1 MKRRKSMA
9 AFSLL
14 TSVLLF
20 MTACSSGVDYVL
32 PTLAPTYTPTPVVKE
47 NDGPTP
53 TLAPDAG
60 NTKIIALDG
69 EDYNQT
75 SHFSIKGAGVISVK
89 PVSHSGSYSFF
100 ISDRSDTSHGV
111 SLSFSDE
118 NGKAVNVI
126 GKSVHIAAWVY
137 HESNEP
143 QDFSCILSVKKLD
156 GTTDTPEKLSITG
169 VPSGEW
175 TLLEG
180 DLPVYSN
187 VTNPTIGFEM
197 SSSAKGSFY
206 LDDVRMTYDPASNI
220 GPNVAYNKE
229 TFNGIHYDFEDAV
242 PHLEER
248 GTGVPSIVE
257 GGYDGSDYCL
267 FVSGR
272 TKNWNGVQIDLSNYG
287 LGGTK
292 LYISYAAKHDAATKT
307 KVVCSLQYK
316 EVGSSSDKYANIT
329 STESVLPGEWTV
341 ASASFTPVKTA
352 ESVVVY
358 FETGATE
365 DFYLD
370 NIIITT
376 KDPSV
381 QSPEKDPSG
390 TTPDDPMKDVDLSKF
405 VTIHSLTADER
416 NNEVQIF
423 EKRGSAE
430 MSIVSNGHSGNG
442 FLVAGRTASWNGM
455 GLNFKNLDN
464 ESFDVI
470 GKQVYIS
477 YWVYQDSGEPQEFC
491 ATLQANKPDGSAV
504 WPERVNIPAL
514 PSGQWTHVEGVIPVY
529 ANVKVPQINF
539 EIPSSDN
546 ADFILDDIIIAYNPD
561 SSVDPNP
568 DYVVEAK
575 QPFSTISLDFEDNN
589 AYFGSRGNAKP
600 SIVYGGHES
609 DKCLA
614 VTGRSSSWHGVQADL
629 SAYDL
634 AGKTLD
640 ITYWVYHE
648 YTTPL
653 EINMTAEQNDGE
665 ETTYTPVV
673 VGEPIEDGKWVKY
686 NNTYTVP
693 ENAKKFMLYFES
705 PEETASF
712 YVDDVVIKLQ

>member
-1 MKRRKSMA
+1 MKKRKSIV

-14 TSVLLF
+14 ASLLLS
-20 MTACSSGVDYVL
+20 AAGCSSGVTYVL
-32 PTLAPTYTPTPVVKE
+32 PTLAPTYTPTPTPVI

-53 TLAPDAG
+53 TPAPDAN
-60 NTKIIALDG
+60 NTKVIALDG

-75 SHFSIKGAGVISVK
+75 SHFSTKGAGTISVK
-89 PVSHSGSYSFF
+89 PVAYTGSYSFY
-100 ISDRSDTSHGV
+100 ITNRSDTSHGV

-118 NGKAVNVI
+118 SGKTVNVM
-126 GKSVHIAAWVY
+126 GKMVHVAAWVY
-137 HESNEP
+137 QETGEP
-143 QDFSCILSVKKLD
+143 QNFSCILSVKKPD
-156 GTTDTPEKLSITG
+156 GTTDTSERITVNG

-180 DLPVYSN
+180 DMPVYSN
-187 VTNPTIGFEM
+187 VTNPNVGFEM

-206 LDDVRMTYDPASNI
+206 MDDVRLTYDPASAV
-220 GPNVAYNKE
+220 GPNATYNLE
-229 TFNGIHYDFEDAV
+229 AFNGIYYDFEDAV

-248 GTGVPSIVE
+248 GTGVPSVVA

-272 TKNWNGVQIDLSNYG
+272 TANWNGAQIDLSAYG

-292 LYISYAAKHDAATKT
+292 LYVSFVAKHDAAAKT
-307 KVVCSLQYK
+307 KVVCSLQYR
-316 EVGSSSDKYANIT
+316 EAGATSDKYANIT
-329 STESVLPGEWTV
+329 STETVLPGEWAA
-341 ASASFTPVKTA
+341 ASASFTPSKTA
-352 ESVVVY
+352 TSVIVY

-370 NIIITT
+370 NIIIST

-381 QSPEKDPSG
+381 QPPDKDPG
-390 TTPDDPMKDVDLSKF
+390 NTPDDPLTSVDLSKL

-416 NNEVQIF
+416 DNEVQIF
-423 EKRGSAE
+423 EKRGSAQI
-430 MSIVSNGHSGNG
+430 SLVSDGHSGNG
-442 FLVAGRTASWNGM
+442 FSVTNRSASWNGA
-455 GLNFKNLDN
+455 GLDFKNLDN
-464 ESFDVI
+464 QTFDVI
-470 GKQVYIS
+470 GKNVYVS

-539 EIPSSDN
+539 EIPSSND
-546 ADFILDDIIIAYNPD
+546 ASFILDDIIIAYDPD

-575 QPFSTISLDFEDNN
+575 QPFSTIQLDFEDNN
-589 AYFGSRGNAKP
+589 AYFAGRGNGKP
-600 SIVYGGHES
+600 SIVSGGHGS

-614 VTGRSSSWHGVQADL
+614 VTNRSSSWHGVQADL

-640 ITYWVYHE
+640 VTYWVSHDYA
-648 YTTPL
+648 TPL

-665 ETTYTPVV
+665 TTTYTPVV
-673 VGEPIEDGKWVKY
+673 VGEPIEDGKWIKY
-686 NNTYTVP
+686 NSTYTVP
-693 ENAKKFMLYFES
+693 ENAMKFMLYFES
-705 PEETASF
+705 PSETASF
-712 YVDDVVIKLQ
+712 YVDDVTIKLQ